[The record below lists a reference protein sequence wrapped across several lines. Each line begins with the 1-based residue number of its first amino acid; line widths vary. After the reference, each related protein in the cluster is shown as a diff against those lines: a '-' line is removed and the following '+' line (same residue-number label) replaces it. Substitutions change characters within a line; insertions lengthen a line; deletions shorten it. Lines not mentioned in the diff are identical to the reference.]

1 MTPIHR
7 ISTALVVIGLTTVLA
22 GSGQG
27 EKTGSPPADSARA
40 GYTPIYGQNGQIEI
54 WRVPTIAAEDTFGVQ
69 VKYETRTIEVQA
81 KQVTLRDILE
91 RTREGEKKR
100 REAVSDLAYTEK
112 VRVTLMGDRHSK
124 EKRRFFENATR
135 VYWKSPD
142 RTMRVQLGER
152 KYGDQDSTESIVP
165 KAQVGIEVDDAL
177 DFAQGPFYL
186 EQIDDYNYHISDR
199 RLYPDRIIYAVQF
212 EPRSN
217 FEPLSIA
224 GTFWID
230 TADFVVVHEE
240 MKFDRNPAPLLL
252 KSIDHIVRER
262 RRMDGRWV
270 ITRIQVVADM
280 RSALMIG
287 FGRVE
292 MEANYSDF
300 AFNAGVPDSVFQGRQ

>member
-1 MTPIHR
+1 MNRIHR
-7 ISTALVVIGLTTVLA
+7 IATALVVVGLTAVLA
-22 GSGQG
+22 GPGRS
-27 EKTGSPPADSARA
+27 EKDGSAASDSARA
-40 GYTPIYGQNGQIEI
+40 GYTPIYGQDGAVEI
-54 WRVPTIAAEDTFGVQ
+54 WRVPTLAAEDTFGVQ

-81 KQVTLRDILE
+81 KRVTLRDILE
-91 RTREGEKKR
+91 RAREGEKKR
-100 REAVSDLAYTEK
+100 REAVTDLAYTEH
-112 VRVTLMGDRHSK
+112 VRVTLLGDRRSK
-124 EKRRFFENATR
+124 DKRRFFEEATR
-135 VYWKSPD
+135 VYWKPPG
-142 RTMRVQLGER
+142 RTMRVELGER

-165 KAQVGIEVDDAL
+165 RAQVGVEMDDAL

-186 EQIDDYNYHISDR
+186 EQIDDFRYEIIDR

-212 EPRSN
+212 EPRSD

-240 MKFDRNPAPLLL
+240 MKFNRNPAPLLL

-262 RRMDGRWV
+262 RRVDGRWV
-270 ITRIQVVADM
+270 ITRLQVVADM

-292 MEANYSDF
+292 VEANYTDF
-300 AFNAGVPDSVFQGRQ
+300 AFNAGVPDSVFQGRR